1 MSRFKTL
8 VHEYKSNNEV
18 AQMFGVVLY
27 GDEHPNLIKVLCDE
41 RYWTAFNKI
50 TGEDFAVFS
59 IRPAQGEH
67 SSPKFPGGSMSMM
80 VPIWV
85 EPEENREIIEL
96 FELESTQNLPM
107 LLLFTEVNGAYLSI
121 QLPIEESTVDIAYKS
136 IREQLEF
143 SCSAISGV
151 RRENLKNPKGLY
163 AALSLRQDNR
173 LKWKLFKQGVGL
185 YKYLKDLK
193 P

>member
-8 VHEYKSNNEV
+8 VHEYKSSHDV
-18 AQMFGVVLY
+18 AEMFGVFLY
-27 GDEHPNLIKVLCDE
+27 MDEHPNIIKVLRDADCW
-41 RYWTAFNKI
+41 RAFNKI
-50 TGEDFAVFS
+50 TGKDFAVFS

-107 LLLFTEVNGAYLSI
+107 VLLFTEVNGAYLSI
-121 QLPIEESTVDIAYKS
+121 QLPIKDSTFDMAYNS
-136 IREQLEF
+136 VREQLEF
-143 SCSAISGV
+143 SVGAISGV
-151 RRENLKNPKGLY
+151 KRENLNSPEGLY
-163 AALSLRQDNR
+163 AALSLRQDDR
-173 LKWKLFKQGVGL
+173 LKWKFFRQGVGL
-185 YKYLKDLK
+185 YKFLKDLK